1 MSPDPQ
7 PAQQHTQ
14 HTPLDDPRQAHAHD
28 DPRQAHERHDP
39 LHLHPEGPVDDLA
52 DESRPT
58 AEHPD
63 LSAVDAETVEEIVR
77 ARLAMALGGRR
88 GMVEGAAPTIGFT
101 TTYLIGHDLRQSL
114 VVGISLAVVL
124 LVVRVVQRSNVQFVV
139 NSLVGI
145 GIAAVFASRSGNAED
160 VFLPGILYNA
170 VYAVALGVSVL
181 VRWPL
186 VGFMIGS
193 VTGDVTA
200 WRRDPG
206 IVALCSKL
214 TWVLAVP
221 CAIRV
226 AVQLPL
232 YLAHKVGW
240 LGVTKIALGWPLQV
254 AALAF
259 MVYLL
264 ARGRTPLTAAPPAGE
279 SQPST

>member
-1 MSPDPQ
+1 MSPDPT
-7 PAQQHTQ
+7 PADRPHDPQHHDPQ
-14 HTPLDDPRQAHAHD
+14 H
-28 DPRQAHERHDP
+28 HDP
-39 LHLHPEGPVDDLA
+39 LHLHPEGPVDDLV

-58 AEHPD
+58 AEHPE
-63 LSAVDAETVEEIVR
+63 LPGVDAETVEEIVR
-77 ARLAMALGGRR
+77 ARLATALGGRR
-88 GMVEGAAPTIGFT
+88 GMLEGAAPTIGFT
-101 TTYLIGHDLRQSL
+101 ATYLLGDDLQQSL
-114 VVGISLAVVL
+114 LVGGALAVVL
-124 LVVRVVQRSNVQFVV
+124 LVVRLVQRSTVQFVV

-145 GIAAVFASRSGNAED
+145 GIAAAFASRSGRAED

-170 VYAVALGVSVL
+170 VYAVGLSLSVL

-193 VTGDVTA
+193 VTGDITA

-214 TWVLAVP
+214 TWVLVLP

-232 YLAHKVGW
+232 YLAGQVGW

-264 ARGRTPLTAAPPAGE
+264 ARGRTPLQQPADVR
-279 SQPST
+279 PT